1 MGENLK
7 YLLKCI
13 NCGREFDE
21 DSKTFTCPDC
31 GPWRGTLDVIYPLDA
46 LKPKFKSIQLIH
58 RCKPVFES
66 FEDIFPFRSKTDLPP
81 IPLGQTPQFR
91 STRLAEA
98 ANMHELWI
106 KDDGRNPSASFKDRA
121 SAVAMAM
128 AIEAKATIIAA
139 ASTGNAA
146 SSLAALAAST
156 SLQAIVFVPRN
167 APRPKMIQIAIH
179 GAHIIK
185 LDCDYDRAFDLCQEA
200 CAGFG
205 WYNRNT
211 AVNPFTGEGKKSAAL
226 EIARDFG
233 GAPDSVICPVGD
245 GCIIGG
251 LHKGFSDLFGLGLI
265 DKMPRLYGIQAKG
278 ASPLVSAFMMDGEPI
293 ILSETDTIA
302 DSISVGYPRDSAKA
316 LRAVKSTNGAM
327 IAVTEEEILSA
338 QKVLARDGGIFAEP
352 AAAASYAGLLA
363 LVESG
368 QIDKDEKAI
377 VLITGHGLKDI
388 DAAAHNVSDDIEM
401 ISPEI
406 DAIEWKIKKL
416 FK

>member
-1 MGENLK
+1 MAQEAGAK
-7 YLLKCI
+7 
-13 NCGREFDE
+13 
-21 DSKTFTCPDC
+21 
-31 GPWRGTLDVIYPLDA
+31 VI
-46 LKPKFKSIQLIH
+46 
-58 RCKPVFES
+58 
-66 FEDIFPFRSKTDLPP
+66 
-81 IPLGQTPQFR
+81 
-91 STRLAEA
+91 
-98 ANMHELWI
+98 
-106 KDDGRNPSASFKDRA
+106 
-121 SAVAMAM
+121 
-128 AIEAKATIIAA
+128 AT

-146 SSLAALAAST
+146 SSLATLAAST
-156 SLQAIVFVPRN
+156 SLEAVVFVPRN
-167 APRPKMIQIAIH
+167 APRAKMIQIAIH
-179 GAHIIK
+179 GAQIIK
-185 LDCDYDRAFDLCQEA
+185 LDCDYDHAFDLCQEA
-200 CAGFG
+200 CAKFG

-233 GAPDSVICPVGD
+233 RAPDSVICPVGD

-251 LHKGFSDLFGLGLI
+251 LYKGFSDLFGLGLI

-278 ASPLVSAFMMDGEPI
+278 ASPLVSAFMMDGEPV

-338 QKVLARDGGIFAEP
+338 QKILARDGGIFAEP

-368 QIDKDEKAI
+368 QIDKDEKVV

-388 DAAAHNVSDDIEM
+388 DAAAHNVSGDIET

-406 DAIEWKIKKL
+406 DAVEWKIKKL